1 MGVEAVMKN
10 LDVRILS
17 DGSGGNGRDNSMR
30 NKIRFGAAAVS
41 TVFGLLVLTAC
52 YKVVGPGHVGIV
64 VKQSGSD
71 RGVQDFP
78 VQSGRVWYNP
88 VNEVVLSYPTYVQR
102 AIWTASL
109 QEGRPVNDEI
119 SFQSSEGL
127 RFTSD
132 VNVSYQLT
140 AAQVPKFYVKFRS
153 DDLDGFTHGFFRDAV
168 RNAFRISTAY
178 RAEEINGGKQ
188 TELTDRVLE
197 QLRQSMQ
204 PYGVDVLQLGFA
216 APPRPP
222 DSVKQAIE
230 SKIAATQLAERA
242 ENEKRQAI
250 AEAAKAVEI
259 ARGQAQAN
267 DLLTR
272 SLSPQLM
279 QWKQLQILEQ
289 RWNGQFPQ
297 VVGSNTMPLLQM
309 MGK

>member
-1 MGVEAVMKN
+1 MNRN
-10 LDVRILS
+10 LNTRIFETS
-17 DGSGGNGRDNSMR
+17 TNANGGDNFMR
-30 NKIRFGAAAVS
+30 NQMIKVGVTAIPV
-41 TVFGLLVLTAC
+41 VFGLWLLTAC
-52 YKVVGPGHVGIV
+52 YKVVAPGYVGIV

-88 VNEVVLSYPTYVQR
+88 INEVVLTYPTFVQR
-102 AIWTASL
+102 AIWTSST
-109 QEGRPVNDEI
+109 QEGLPINDEI

-127 RFTSD
+127 RFTAD

-153 DDLDGFTHGFFRDAV
+153 DDLAGFTHGFFRDAV
-168 RNAFRISTAY
+168 RNAFRVSTAY

-188 TELTDRVLE
+188 TELIDRVLE
-197 QLRQSMQ
+197 LLRQAMQ

-216 APPRPP
+216 TPPRPP
-222 DSVKQAIE
+222 ESVKQAIE

-279 QWKQLQILEQ
+279 QWKQLEILEQ
-289 RWNGQFPQ
+289 KWNGQFPQ
-297 VVGSNTMPLLQM
+297 VVGSNSMPLFQLPS
-309 MGK
+309 K

>member
-1 MGVEAVMKN
+1 
-10 LDVRILS
+10 
-17 DGSGGNGRDNSMR
+17 MR
-30 NKIRFGAAAVS
+30 NNVFRVVVIALPV
-41 TVFGLLVLTAC
+41 VFGIWLITSC
-52 YKVVGPGHVGIV
+52 YKLVGPGHVGIV

-78 VQSGRVWYNP
+78 VQTGRVWFNP
-88 VNEVVLSYPTYVQR
+88 INEVVLTYPTYVQR
-102 AIWTASL
+102 AIWTSST
-109 QEGRPVNDEI
+109 QEGLPINDEI
-119 SFQSSEGL
+119 SFQSAEGL

-140 AAQVPKFYVKFRS
+140 AAQVPRFYVKFRS
-153 DDLDGFTHGFFRDAV
+153 DDLNMFTHGFFRDAV

-178 RAEEINGGKQ
+178 RAEEINGAKQ
-188 TELTDRVLE
+188 TELIDRVLDS
-197 QLRQSMQ
+197 LRQAMQ

-216 APPRPP
+216 TPPRPP
-222 DSVKQAIE
+222 ESVKQAIE

-272 SLSPQLM
+272 SLSPQLV
-279 QWKQLQILEQ
+279 QWKQLEILQ
-289 RWNGQFPQ
+289 QKWNGQFPQ
-297 VVGSNTMPLLQM
+297 VVGSNSVPLLQM
-309 MGK
+309 PAAR

>member
-1 MGVEAVMKN
+1 MKN
-10 LDVRILS
+10 VNFRLLN
-17 DGSGGNGRDNSMR
+17 DGSSADGRDNSMR
-30 NKIRFGAAAVS
+30 NKMVRLGAAASAV
-41 TVFGLLVLTAC
+41 VFGLLVLTSC

-88 VNEVVLSYPTYVQR
+88 INEVVLSYPTYVQR
-102 AIWTASL
+102 AIWTSSL
-109 QEGRPVNDEI
+109 QEGRPINDEI

-153 DDLDGFTHGFFRDAV
+153 DDLEGFTHGFFRDAV

-178 RAEEINGGKQ
+178 RAEEVNGAKQ

-197 QLRQSMQ
+197 QLRQAMQ

-222 DSVKQAIE
+222 ESVKQAIE

-279 QWKQLQILEQ
+279 QWKQLEILEQ
-289 RWNGQFPQ
+289 KWNGQFPQ
-297 VVGSNTMPLLQM
+297 VVGNNAMPLLQVM
-309 MGK
+309 CK